1 VRGSITS
8 RVGGKFKQD
17 LIVCKDNY
25 AIIFEVCF

>member
-1 VRGSITS
+1 VRGCNNLSS
-8 RVGGKFKQD
+8 GGKFKQD